1 MYVIYDLPNP
11 LFGIFP
17 RETCTCAQEHLLQ
30 HFCDSEKLETIK
42 CINRV
47 TREEDCG
54 RETLGILMGKQ

>member
-1 MYVIYDLPNP
+1 MYMVYELPNP

-17 RETCTCAQEHLLQ
+17 GETCTCAQEHLLQ

-47 TREEDCG
+47 TEKTTVGERCWEF
-54 RETLGILMGKQ
+54 